1 MIKKNVT
8 KFLAFP
14 KKELMQQSFNKVVG
28 KWSEKHGIYLS
39 RGFKDDLLQ
48 FYFKGCCQK
57 SPPTSF
63 SSVTFKNLRISPKNF
78 LTFSFNPFATLV

>member
-39 RGFKDDLLQ
+39 RAFKDDLLQ
-48 FYFKGCCQK
+48 FYFKVYFHLK
-57 SPPTSF
+57 
-63 SSVTFKNLRISPKNF
+63 ISEV
-78 LTFSFNPFATLV
+78 SFNPIQDAAKKAPLPVFLL